1 METDISTAL
10 TALQIDPDNAH
21 ALTALKRLRPANGG
35 GVDSVALGRA
45 LADAR
50 RWHRE
55 RGDFELCV
63 QLIDLELPWAT
74 DPARRAELLHEKGR
88 VLADELLSEEAAQ
101 ASLREAIE
109 AVPGHKA
116 SLEDLAQMSLIQS
129 NWQPIAARYLQQ
141 AEAATDKTLASSLFG
156 SVAEMYIK
164 YRPDA
169 PEGEAYLR
177 RSLERDPKNRRSGAH
192 LERMLRTRN
201 RPEELL
207 ALLADRSSLAQS
219 RDERALAEVASAE
232 LSATLGKADEA
243 LVHFRK
249 ALEANPSEA
258 KALRPVV
265 ASLTEKKDWPELA
278 KVLEAA
284 SRSKRAE
291 SDVPLLAQL
300 ATIQWKK
307 LNEGEQAEI
316 NFRKVRR
323 LDPANRTMVDF
334 YREFHGKKDDLPQLL
349 VVLAGAQKAEGDPE
363 RRIALGIEM
372 AHAAESRPQNA
383 EKVIDIWKGLLRLR
397 PHLPEAVEALRRLY
411 ERGQKWNALLD
422 LLKDDL
428 ESLSGADAAGT
439 PAAKQERIARYL
451 EIADIYR
458 DRLNLEVMV
467 VNTYLN
473 VLQLDPD
480 HPVALG
486 ALAARYE
493 AQGRW
498 SDLIQILTRQAD
510 KAPDPAAA
518 LAIHRKIAALWMEKL
533 SKHQNAVP
541 SLEKILDAD
550 PTDAEARARLREIYT
565 RGRSWRALVD
575 LTRREAP
582 LLPPAERRERLA
594 ESARIVSERIGD
606 PKEAINLWN
615 LVLAID
621 EHDADALAALV
632 ALYDRERRWAAL
644 AEVLDRQRATVRDPA
659 AEVALL
665 ERRGVLLYEKLGAGE
680 AAIEVFKR
688 VQELQP
694 QNVRATR
701 ALREIYAQ
709 AGDFAALERLYA
721 DQGNYEDL
729 CETLATLADRTPD
742 AVARTRMLERVAI
755 IASEKLHQP
764 ERALK
769 AYERILAADPGNVR
783 AAEALVPLYRA
794 AQKWP
799 RLLATYEVLAGKS
812 ADGSFRVAPDVR
824 LAILRDARQIAE
836 QRMGS
841 KGLAFQWAAR
851 CFEVDPTDKATEA
864 DLERLAGDAD
874 EWDVLAEL
882 YAKRLAVTPDSAE
895 KQSLLR
901 RLLKIASARLHRAAD
916 VRRYA
921 ETLLAEAPGDPD
933 AQAALEHVLTQ
944 SQAWPDLAALLHARA
959 GRTTDVGERT
969 KLLLRIAQ
977 IEEEKSHD
985 LQAAARTFGE
995 IADLDPGSDVALR
1008 AIRSLARILEARAD
1022 WPALVQALRR
1032 ELGTRPPE
1040 DHEDLL
1046 LRIGG
1051 IEEERTNDLEAAF
1064 SAYRDIL
1071 TINTLSAAAV
1081 AGLERLVARGSR
1093 HQVEIASLALP
1104 FYQRTDNAP
1113 KQAAALETLAAV
1125 ATLPVEKIPR
1135 LERLVALYAGPLKNA
1150 KGAFAA
1156 SAQIFELNPGNHA
1169 NREAWVRFGIEVGA
1183 AAEVADRMRTLAA
1196 QTSDVTLRRDL
1207 LVEVA
1212 EIHEQRLGNAAAAE
1226 KVYREILEAEPLH
1239 AGAYRALARLFRD
1252 GERWSELRGL
1262 LDARQARAREAAE
1275 RIDLLAQIA
1284 EIDETVLEDAD
1295 HAVASYEKMLEIEPS
1310 DPRAYKAL
1318 DRHYAARER
1327 WRDREQLL
1335 ERRLKFAAGGEI
1347 HELEF
1352 RRAEMRLQ
1360 KFDDVEG
1367 ALDILESIVKTNP
1380 GHIGARAL
1388 LEKIL
1393 QDPAHKGR
1401 AARILEPLYEA
1412 GQSWRELVSVLQIQ
1426 REGLQGP
1433 DAGALLARVAT
1444 LQEARLGAREP
1455 AFASWRAVLAA
1466 DPNHK
1471 TALAEAERLAEA
1483 LGRWTELVD
1492 LYQEGAF
1499 RRDASDLQ
1507 GRADLLSRA
1516 ARLYAGRIGNR
1527 RAAIDAWKLVLNL
1540 DPENPATG
1548 RAAADALEG
1557 LYADT
1562 GNVAALVRIL
1572 RQKVGWADTLDERK
1586 ALLFRVAELEETSL
1600 DDADAAVA
1608 TLRTILDMDPASVEA
1623 LDHLERLFQKAGQAR
1638 QRVEVLRRRVEIV
1651 ADVDARQAL
1660 RRRIAD
1666 ILEKE
1671 VGDPSEAIAANL
1683 AILDESPVDAGALDS
1698 LARLYEQQGRHADRL
1713 EILERRLT
1721 LVKREGATRPE
1732 IAARIEVLRRLAEL
1746 SGGPL
1751 ANPAAAL
1758 ARWREI
1764 LSLSPGDPGALT
1776 ALEQMLVAEVDP
1788 ATRLAAAEALEA
1800 HYESAGRFAEL
1811 AGVLKIVVD
1820 AETDARSRVAT
1831 FVRLAQIQETRLR
1844 NPEAAFAAYGQAIR
1858 DALTEPQLS
1867 TLLDAYERLAGPGKT
1882 AEVIALFREIS
1893 PDVLDE
1899 TIKSRLDRVVAE
1911 GAARIGDNDLAAE
1924 YYRRILDRA
1933 PDDAGALSAL
1943 ETIYRQAED
1952 ASALYEILARQAELA
1967 TDPAAERRFRG
1978 QMGALAEQQLERPME
1993 AIAAFERVFELA
2005 RDDRDAIVALDRL
2018 YAKHERWADLV
2029 QLLEKLLERRMPEA
2043 ASIELRFRLAEI
2055 RLRKLGDSERALE
2068 QLRAVLRGDPDH
2080 AGAIAMLEGMLEDVG
2095 VQSAAAELLE
2105 PVYAGRQDWAAL
2117 IHIGEI
2123 RLQQVEDP
2131 AARLALTK
2139 RIARLYEEQIED
2151 YDSALKWYGKV
2162 FQENPSERINLDQM
2176 VRIGGRLNRWQDVAE
2191 LLSQTLAGSLEDS
2204 PAILEITRRAAE
2216 IFDVKLNN
2224 QAEARLL
2231 YRRLYEAR
2239 PGDHEIARLFEDA
2252 LERWESWQELREL
2265 LDDEASRESD
2275 LEAKKL
2281 LLRRS
2286 ARLDE
2291 ENLGDSERA
2300 AGTLRE
2306 IIDLD
2311 PTDRATPTAADE
2323 LERLLAAQGQWHDL
2337 GDHLEAQLGRA
2348 EGAERD
2354 VLALR
2359 LAQVLE
2365 EKIGNSAGAVDRY
2378 AEILE
2383 RSPAHKEAI
2392 TALERLLASPDER
2405 ARVAQVLE
2413 PVYRH
2418 AGNWS
2423 RLVGVLEAQLE
2434 TVDDRDDRV
2443 RLLREV
2449 ADIQQRLARVDN
2461 AFDSRARAWLVDVS
2475 NAETLGEIEALA
2487 MSAKLYGPLV
2497 QTLQKGADMA
2507 GDADLQAELWAMSA
2521 RVLEAQLQDPGEAI
2535 EAWRHALDARPDD
2548 ETIFVALERLL
2559 DARDRQA
2566 ELAEV
2571 LEKHLAIVS
2580 SPAERKE
2587 IAKRTARL
2595 YDVALKQRDRAIDAW
2610 RVVAEIDDADMDAL
2624 DALGRLYVANLAW
2637 RDLASVLQRKVEI
2650 TADPQ
2655 SLRMLRL
2662 TSARLFDER
2671 LNDAQEAL
2679 GQLRA
2684 ILDTAPGDR
2693 ETLEMMDRLL
2703 TREGQHA
2710 DLLDVLDR
2718 RAALETEPALRDAV
2732 AMRAAGLLADDLSDV
2747 EGAIGRYRQIVERSP
2762 GNAEARVALWKIARG
2777 EEFRAG
2783 ALAALEP
2790 LLRAEGDWA
2799 DLIELLDLKISIE
2812 ESPHVRVGILAEM
2825 AHIEETERRN
2835 GEKAFAAWSRAFAE
2849 DTNEPEPRAALE
2861 RLAAANGDWFSLA
2874 KVYEDRLAATYDAG
2888 LQRQLTL
2895 RLGELYEGPL
2905 DDLEEA
2911 LDFYRKA
2918 GETPGDE
2925 GPVLDSLD
2933 RVLTALGRHAELA
2946 EVLQRKAE
2954 VKTDPEQQAE
2964 ILVQLGGVRLRH
2976 LDEVEGALSVYRD
2989 ALERA
2994 PQNQAAQ
3001 RALHGLLERPEARDG
3016 ALDILEPLA
3025 ESRGDYVELVALYE
3039 HRLAT
3044 RDDRS
3049 ERAAGLRRIAE
3060 ILEERLSRPD
3070 EAMQALGRA
3079 LLEEPVP
3086 GETVDALERV
3096 AAGAAQPVAAA
3107 RLIEAVLASADPSAA
3122 RELALRA
3129 ARLFETDP
3137 GERPA
3142 AERLYV
3148 RVLEDD
3154 PENVDA
3160 LTALEA
3166 FRRSSGE
3173 QAGLAEVLER
3183 RAAMEF
3189 DPAARRERLTEA
3201 ARLHEALGDPE
3212 RALGAWKKLRDAE
3225 EGDAEVLTEMARLY
3239 EVQGKMADLCDVLA
3253 ERARFENDGPA
3264 RAATLARLGEVRLAS
3279 LEDMDGA
3286 ADAFR
3291 EALDSTPDDPRLL
3304 SALET
3309 IEVRREDW
3317 STLQEVLLR
3326 RMGTVEGEAQI
3337 PVLFRIAKNAE
3348 ERLSD
3353 LDQAIGFLHQILEID
3368 ANNGMAYLELERILR
3383 ANERWYDLVDVLG
3396 KHADA
3401 EASSGRKPTELALR
3415 VAIAEVWE
3423 KNLDSTESAREALE
3437 KILEVAP
3444 AHVGALLSLARLHEA
3459 AERWDDATAM
3469 LERAAAAVTSGS
3481 DAAEIHYRNAQ
3492 IRKAQGAPEDELD
3505 PIYIRALEA
3514 DRTHGPSLRAL
3525 EDMARS
3531 NGDHERLVQLLEL
3544 RLDSTT
3550 DPAARR
3556 PLLAEIATLH
3566 RTVFASPEAAL
3577 PYLEQL
3583 GALVPDDVGVAED
3596 LADALV
3602 AVGRTDDAT
3611 AILERLVAEL
3621 GKARRGKETAR
3632 VLQRLGAV
3640 AEAKHDYA
3648 QASERYTAAY
3658 KLDPGHPGTL
3668 AALGRLAL
3676 ANHDLEGARRFFRSL
3691 LLQTFDENTAGITKA
3706 GVYLALGQIH
3716 LMSGEAP
3723 KARNMFERGLDTD
3736 PKNEELR
3743 QALAS
3748 VPK

>member
-10 TALQIDPDNAH
+10 ATLQIDPDNTH
-21 ALTALKRLRPANGG
+21 ALGALKRIRPANGS
-35 GVDSVALGRA
+35 GVDPEALARA

-74 DPARRAELLHEKGR
+74 EPARRANLLHEKGR
-88 VLADELLSEEAAQ
+88 LLADELLSDEAAQ
-101 ASLREAIE
+101 AALREALKE
-109 AVPGHKA
+109 VPDHAPSVEG
-116 SLEDLAQMSLIQS
+116 LAQMSLIQS
-129 NWQPIAARYLQQ
+129 NWQPIASRYLQQ
-141 AEAATDKTLASSLFG
+141 AEAAPDKTLGSSLFG

-169 PEGEAYLR
+169 PEGETYLR
-177 RSLERDPKNRRSGAH
+177 RSLELDPKNRRASAH
-192 LERMLRTRN
+192 LERLLRKRG
-201 RPEELL
+201 RSDELL
-207 ALLADRSSLAQS
+207 ALLSSRASQAQT
-219 RDERALAEVASAE
+219 RDERALAEVAQAE
-232 LSATLGKADEA
+232 LSLKMGNQDEA
-243 LVHFRK
+243 LGHFRK

-265 ASLTEKKDWPELA
+265 AALNEKKDWPELA

-284 SRSKRAE
+284 SRSRRTE
-291 SDVPLLAQL
+291 SDVLVLTQL
-300 ATIQWKK
+300 ATLQWRK
-307 LNEGEQAEI
+307 LDELAQAEV

-323 LDPANRTMVDF
+323 LDPANRAMVEF
-334 YREFHGKKDDLPQLL
+334 YREYHGKRDDLPQLL
-349 VVLAGAQKAEGDPE
+349 AVLAGAQKADPDPE

-372 AHAAESRPQNA
+372 AKAAESRPQNA

-428 ESLSGADAAGT
+428 EALGDDPSVK
-439 PAAKQERIARYL
+439 PERIKRYL

-510 KAPDPAAA
+510 KAEKDGDRAQA
-518 LAIHRKIAALWMEKL
+518 LPLHRKIATLWMEKL
-533 SKHQNAVP
+533 SKHQNAVA

-550 PTDAEARARLREIYT
+550 PADAEARGRLREIYA
-565 RGRSWRALVD
+565 RGRSWRALVE

-582 LLPPAERRERLA
+582 LLPPAERRERLSEA
-594 ESARIVSERIGD
+594 ARIVSERIGD
-606 PKEAINLWN
+606 AKEAINLWN

-621 EHDADALAALV
+621 EHDADALQALV

-644 AEVLDRQRATVRDPA
+644 AEMLDRQRAGVRDA
-659 AEVALL
+659 NAEVALL
-665 ERRGVLLYEKLGAGE
+665 ERRGVLLYEKLAAHE

-729 CETLATLADRTPD
+729 CETLAALADRTPD
-742 AVARTRMLERVAI
+742 PAARTRMLERIAV
-755 IASEKLHQP
+755 IASDKLHQP

-769 AYERILAADPGNVR
+769 AYERILAADSGNVR
-783 AAEALVPLYRA
+783 AAEALVPLYRN

-799 RLLATYEVLAGKS
+799 RLLATYEVLAGKNG
-812 ADGSFRVAPDVR
+812 DGSFRIDPEAR
-824 LAILRDARQIAE
+824 FAILRDARQIAE

-851 CFEVDPTDKATEA
+851 SFEVAPTDKATEV

-882 YAKRLAVTPDSAE
+882 YVKRLGVTTERDE

-901 RLLKIASARLHRAAD
+901 RLLKVASARLHRPAD
-916 VRRYA
+916 ARRYA
-921 ETLLAEAPGDPD
+921 EALLAEVPGDPE
-933 AQAALEHVLTQ
+933 AQAALEQLLTQ
-944 SQAWPDLAALLHARA
+944 AQAWPDLATLLHARA
-959 GRTTDVGERT
+959 ARTTDLAERT

-977 IEEEKSHD
+977 LEEEKSRD
-985 LQAAARTFGE
+985 LAAAARTFTE
-995 IADLDPGSDVALR
+995 IAALDPGSDVALK
-1008 AIRSLARILEARAD
+1008 AIRSLARIHEARED
-1022 WPALVQALRR
+1022 WPALIETLRR
-1032 ELGTRPPE
+1032 ELGTRPAE

-1051 IEEERTNDLEAAF
+1051 IEENRTGDLEAAF
-1064 SAYRDIL
+1064 AAYSDIL
-1071 TINTLSAAAV
+1071 ATNTLSAAAV
-1081 AGLERLVARGSR
+1081 AGLERLAARGSR
-1093 HQVEIASLALP
+1093 HQVSIASLTLP

-1113 KQAAALETLAAV
+1113 KQAAALEVLAGV
-1125 ATLPVEKIPR
+1125 ATDPSEKIPR

-1150 KGAFAA
+1150 QGAFAA
-1156 SAQIFELNPGNHA
+1156 SGQIFEFNPGNHA
-1169 NREAWVRFGIEVGA
+1169 NREALVRFGIEVGA
-1183 AAEVADRMRTLAA
+1183 AAQLAERMRALAG
-1196 QTSDVTLRRDL
+1196 QTSDLGLRRDL

-1212 EIHEQRLGNAAAAE
+1212 ELHEQRLGDPASAE
-1226 KVYREILEAEPLH
+1226 KVYREILTAEPLH
-1239 AGAYRALARLFRD
+1239 AGAFRALARLFRD
-1252 GERWSELRGL
+1252 SERWEPLRGL
-1262 LDARQARAREAAE
+1262 LEARQTRVPEPAE

-1284 EIDETVLEDAD
+1284 EIDETVLDDSD
-1295 HAVASYEKMLEIEPS
+1295 HAMASYEKMLEIDPS

-1318 DRHYAARER
+1318 DRHYTARER

-1335 ERRLKFAAGGEI
+1335 ERRLNFAAGGEV

-1360 KFDDVEG
+1360 RFGDAEG

-1380 GHIGARAL
+1380 QHAGARVL
-1388 LEKIL
+1388 LERVL
-1393 QDPAHKGR
+1393 QDPEHKAR
-1401 AARILEPLYEA
+1401 AARILEPLYEG
-1412 GQSWRELVSVLQIQ
+1412 GQAWRDLVGVLQIQ
-1426 REGLQGP
+1426 RESLEGP
-1433 DAGALLARVAT
+1433 EAGALLARIASIEET
-1444 LQEARLGAREP
+1444 KLNAREP
-1455 AFASWRAVLAA
+1455 AFAAWRAVLAA
-1466 DPNHK
+1466 DPTHRS
-1471 TALAEAERLAEA
+1471 ALGEAERLAES
-1483 LGRWTELVD
+1483 LGRWNDLVD
-1492 LYQEGAF
+1492 LYQEAAF

-1540 DPENPATG
+1540 DPENPVTG
-1548 RAAADALEG
+1548 KPAADALEG

-1572 RQKVGWADTLDERK
+1572 RQKVGWADTLEARK
-1586 ALLFRVAELEETSL
+1586 ELLFRIAELEEMQL
-1600 DDADAAVA
+1600 EDADAAVA
-1608 TLRTILDMDPASVEA
+1608 TLRTIVDMDPTSVEA
-1623 LDHLERLFQKAGQAR
+1623 LDQLERLFEKAGQPR
-1638 QRVEVLRRRVEIV
+1638 QRVEVLRRRVEIAGDV
-1651 ADVDARQAL
+1651 ASRQEL
-1660 RRRIAD
+1660 WRRIAD

-1671 VGDPSEAIAANL
+1671 VDDPNEAIAANL
-1683 AILDESPVDAGALDS
+1683 AILDESPVEPGALDS

-1721 LVKREGATRPE
+1721 LVKREGATRQDV
-1732 IAARIEVLRRLAEL
+1732 AARIDVLRRLAEL

-1758 ARWREI
+1758 SRWREI
-1764 LSLSPGDPGALT
+1764 LTLSPGDPGALA
-1776 ALEQMLVAEVDP
+1776 ALEQMLLADVDP
-1788 ATRLAAAEALEA
+1788 ASKLAVAEALEL

-1811 AGVLKIVVD
+1811 AGVLRIVVD
-1820 AETDARSRVAT
+1820 AESDARARVAT
-1831 FVRLAQIQETRLR
+1831 YVRLAQLQETKLR
-1844 NPEAAFAAYGQAIR
+1844 NPEAAFQAYGMAIR
-1858 DALTEPQLS
+1858 DALGEQQLS
-1867 TLLDAYERLAGPGKT
+1867 SLLDNYERLAGPERT
-1882 AEVIALFREIS
+1882 ADVIALFREIA

-1899 TIKSRLDRVVAE
+1899 SVKTRLDRVIAE
-1911 GAARIGDNDLAAE
+1911 GALSLGNADLAAE
-1924 YYRRILDRA
+1924 CYRRILDRA
-1933 PDDAGALSAL
+1933 PDDEGALAAL
-1943 ETIYRQAED
+1943 EQIYREAD
-1952 ASALYEILARQAELA
+1952 DSSALYDILSRQAELA
-1967 TDPAAERRFRG
+1967 TDPATERRVRS
-1978 QMGALAEQQLERPME
+1978 QMGALAEVKLERPIE
-1993 AIAAFERVFELA
+1993 AMAAYERVFELA
-2005 RDDRDAIVALDRL
+2005 RDDREAIFALDRL

-2029 QLLEKLLERRMPEA
+2029 QLIEKLLERRMPEA

-2055 RLRKLGDSERALE
+2055 RLRRLGDSEKALSE
-2068 QLRAVLRGDPDH
+2068 LRLVLRGDPDH
-2080 AGAIAMLEGMLEDVG
+2080 EGAIAMLEGMLADLG
-2095 VQSAAAELLE
+2095 VQGSAAELLE

-2117 IHIGEI
+2117 IRIGEI

-2131 AARLALTK
+2131 GARLALTK

-2162 FQENPSERINLDQM
+2162 FQENPTERINLDQL
-2176 VRIGGRLNRWQDVAE
+2176 VRIGGRQNRWADVAS
-2191 LLSQTLAGSLEDS
+2191 LLSDTLVGALEES
-2204 PAILEITRRAAE
+2204 PAMIEVARRAAE
-2216 IFDVKLNN
+2216 IYDLRL
-2224 QAEARLL
+2224 QDQGEARQL
-2231 YRRLYEAR
+2231 YRRLYDAR

-2252 LERWESWQELREL
+2252 LERWEAWQELREL
-2265 LDDEASRESD
+2265 LDDEAGREGD
-2275 LEAKKL
+2275 LEAKKA

-2291 ENLGDSERA
+2291 ENLADPDRA
-2300 AGTLRE
+2300 ARTLRE

-2323 LERLLAAQGQWHDL
+2323 LERLLASQEQWHDL

-2348 EGAERD
+2348 GEGAERD
-2354 VLALR
+2354 ALALR

-2365 EKIGNSAGAVDRY
+2365 DRIGNISGAVDRY

-2392 TALERLLASPDER
+2392 TALERLLGSPDER

-2434 TVDDRDDRV
+2434 SVDDRDDRV

-2461 AFDSRARAWLVDVS
+2461 AFDSRARAWLVDVA
-2475 NAETLGEIEALA
+2475 NAETLSEIEALA
-2487 MSAKLYGPLV
+2487 MSAKLYGPYV
-2497 QTLQKGADMA
+2497 QTLQKGADLA
-2507 GDADLQAELWAMSA
+2507 GDGDLQAELWAMSA
-2521 RVLEAQLQDPGEAI
+2521 RVLETQLQDPGEAI
-2535 EAWRHALDARPDD
+2535 EAWRRALDSRPDD
-2548 ETIFVALERLL
+2548 ETTFIALERLL
-2559 DARDRQA
+2559 AAGDRQA
-2566 ELAEV
+2566 ELADV
-2571 LEKHLAIVS
+2571 LEQHLGVVTD
-2580 SPAERKE
+2580 PAQRKE

-2595 YDVALKQRDRAIDAW
+2595 YDTALKQRERAIEAW
-2610 RVVAEIDDADMDAL
+2610 RVVTEIDDTDLDAL
-2624 DALGRLYVANLAW
+2624 DALGRLYVASQSW
-2637 RDLASVLQRKVEI
+2637 RDLAGVLQRKIEI
-2650 TADPQ
+2650 TTEAP
-2655 SLRMLRL
+2655 SLRLLRL
-2662 TSARLFDER
+2662 TSARLYDER

-2679 GQLRA
+2679 GQLRS
-2684 ILDTAPGDR
+2684 ILDAAPGDR
-2693 ETLEMMDRLL
+2693 ETLELMDRLL

-2710 DLLDVLDR
+2710 DLLEVLDR
-2718 RAALETEPALRDAV
+2718 RTAIETDPPVRDAI
-2732 AMRAAGLLADDLSDV
+2732 AMRAAALLADDLSDV
-2747 EGAIGRYRQIVERSP
+2747 EGAIGRYRQILELSP
-2762 GNAEARVALWKIARG
+2762 ANGEARAALWKIARG
-2777 EEFRAG
+2777 EEYRAG

-2790 LLRAEGDWA
+2790 LLRSERNWPE
-2799 DLIELLDLKISIE
+2799 LIELLDLKLSIE

-2825 AHIEETERRN
+2825 AQIEEGPQGNAER
-2835 GEKAFAAWSRAFAE
+2835 AFAAWSRAFAE
-2849 DTNEPEPRAALE
+2849 ETNEPEPRAALE
-2861 RLAAANGDWFSLA
+2861 RLAAVNGDWFSLA
-2874 KVYEDRLAATYDAG
+2874 KVYEDRLSATYDAG
-2888 LQRQLTL
+2888 LQRELTM

-2905 DDLEEA
+2905 DDAEGA

-2925 GPVLDSLD
+2925 APVLEALD

-2954 VKTDPEQQAE
+2954 VATDPLQQAE

-2976 LDEVEGALSVYRD
+2976 LDEVEGALSVFRD
-2989 ALERA
+2989 ALEKA
-2994 PQNQAAQ
+2994 PDNEGAH
-3001 RALHGLLERPEARDG
+3001 RALYGLLEREEARDG

-3025 ESRGDYVELVALYE
+3025 ESRGDYEQLVALYE
-3039 HRLAT
+3039 YRLST
-3044 RDDRS
+3044 RDDRT
-3049 ERAAGLRRIAE
+3049 ERASGLRRIAE
-3060 ILEERLSRPD
+3060 ILEERLNQP
-3070 EAMQALGRA
+3070 EKALEALGRA
-3079 LLEEPVP
+3079 LVEEPTP

-3096 AAGAAQPVAAA
+3096 AGIAVRPVEAA
-3107 RLIEAVLASADPSAA
+3107 RLIEAVLPSADPTAA

-3129 ARLFETDP
+3129 ARLYESDP
-3137 GERPA
+3137 AQRVA

-3160 LTALEA
+3160 LAALEA
-3166 FRRSSGE
+3166 FRRASGD

-3189 DPAARRERLTEA
+3189 DPASRRERLTEA
-3201 ARLHEALGDPE
+3201 AQLREALGDVE
-3212 RALGAWKKLRDAE
+3212 GALGAWQKLRETE
-3225 EGDAEVLTEMARLY
+3225 EGDGTVLSEMARLF
-3239 EVQGKMADLCDVLA
+3239 EGQGKMVELCDVLA
-3253 ERARFENDGPA
+3253 EKARFENEPA
-3264 RAATLARLGEVRLAS
+3264 ARSATLIRLGEVRLGS
-3279 LEDMDGA
+3279 LEDLDGA

-3304 SALET
+3304 GALET

-3317 STLQEVLLR
+3317 ATLQEVLLR

-3337 PVLFRIAKNAE
+3337 PVLFRLAKNAE
-3348 ERLSD
+3348 DKLSD
-3353 LDQAIGFLHQILEID
+3353 VDQAVGFLHQILEAD
-3368 ANNGMAYLELERILR
+3368 SANGMAFLELERILR

-3401 EASSGRKPTELALR
+3401 EAAAGRRPTELALR
-3415 VAIAEVWE
+3415 VAIADVWE
-3423 KNLDSTESAREALE
+3423 KNLDSTESATEALE
-3437 KILEVAP
+3437 KILEVSP
-3444 AHVGALLSLARLHEA
+3444 THVGALLSLARIHEA

-3469 LERAAAAVTSGS
+3469 LERAAAAVTAGS
-3481 DAAEIHYRNAQ
+3481 EAAEIHYRTAQ
-3492 IRKAQGAPEDELD
+3492 IRKAQGATDEELD
-3505 PIYIRALEA
+3505 PIYIRALES
-3514 DRTHGPSLRAL
+3514 DRTHGGSLQAL
-3525 EDMARS
+3525 EVMARAK
-3531 NGDHERLVQLLEL
+3531 GDHERLAQLLEL
-3544 RLDSTT
+3544 RLEATAEPT
-3550 DPAARR
+3550 GRR
-3556 PLLAEIATLH
+3556 PLLAELANLN
-3566 RTVFASPEAAL
+3566 RTVFGSPATAL

-3583 GALVPDDVGVAED
+3583 AAIAPDDVGVAED

-3611 AILERLVAEL
+3611 AILEKLVADL
-3621 GKARRGKETAR
+3621 GKARRGKEIAR
-3632 VLQRLGAV
+3632 VLQRLGGV
-3640 AEAKHDYA
+3640 AEAKQDYPLA
-3648 QASERYTAAY
+3648 LERYTAAY

-3676 ANHDLEGARRFFRSL
+3676 ANNDLEGARRYFRSL
-3691 LLQTFDENTAGITKA
+3691 LLQTFDEKTAGITKA
-3706 GVYLALGQIH
+3706 SVYLALGQIH

-3723 KARNMFERGLDTD
+3723 KARNMFERGLETD
-3736 PKNEELR
+3736 PKNEELK
-3743 QALAS
+3743 QALAALRT
-3748 VPK
+3748 